1 MLRSEPR
8 SGSTPRLHAIRYRL
22 FAKLRHDDIGEPR
35 DVSSMNGQS
44 WAIIAFMAYPESS
57 PNDPHFVVPC
67 KSSLRVHAIY
77 GGQQAII

>member
-1 MLRSEPR
+1 MLRYEPR
-8 SGSTPRLHAIRYRL
+8 SGSTATLHAFRFRHSS
-22 FAKLRHDDIGEPR
+22 KLAHDDIGESR

-44 WAIIAFMAYPESS
+44 WAIIAFTAYRESS